1 MGFSG
6 SGNGPEINVTPLI
19 DVLLVLIIVFMVI
32 VSMSNQ
38 KGLDA
43 QIPQPANSHSQVP
56 PPERTIV
63 VQLDGTQEPPTVKIN
78 QQNATWDG
86 LRPKLADIFAT
97 RMEKVAFVQA
107 HKEVAFEYV
116 AQVIDIAHEVGIMHV
131 GLITTE
137 PQEIAMVQAH
147 RR

>member
-43 QIPQPANSHSQVP
+43 KIPQPANSHSQAP

-63 VQLDGTQEPPTVKIN
+63 VQLDGTQEP
-78 QQNATWDG
+78 
-86 LRPKLADIFAT
+86 
-97 RMEKVAFVQA
+97 
-107 HKEVAFEYV
+107 
-116 AQVIDIAHEVGIMHV
+116 
-131 GLITTE
+131 
-137 PQEIAMVQAH
+137 
-147 RR
+147 